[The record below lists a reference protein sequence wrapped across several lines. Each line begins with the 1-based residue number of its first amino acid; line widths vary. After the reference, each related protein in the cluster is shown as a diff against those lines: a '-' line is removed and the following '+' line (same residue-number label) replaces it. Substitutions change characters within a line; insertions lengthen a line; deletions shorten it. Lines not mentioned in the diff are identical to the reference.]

1 MTARTSLGV
10 VHRAS
15 AVWMW
20 STVRLLTRWAS
31 SENLA
36 SSFMWASTNCW
47 TSVSRPSGWE
57 RTMVSFGCGRVLLGG
72 GLAEGS
78 PYAALVFVGLFVD
91 VVLLGGGEVDGL
103 DEGVADGCLGEYAGV
118 RALLQALPEGQVG
131 VVDAAGADERL
142 DDFPLRH
149 GVAGRRG
156 REGGRGVVG
165 LGGQGL
171 VGQLGGAAQGA

>member
-1 MTARTSLGV
+1 MLRRSRSPMVRPLSLTISRMTARTSLGV

-72 GLAEGS
+72 LAEGS

-118 RALLQALPEGQVG
+118 RALCRRFQKDRSASLTPQARTNDSTTSHFGTELP
-131 VVDAAGADERL
+131 DAAAER
-142 DDFPLRH
+142 
-149 GVAGRRG
+149 VAV
-156 REGGRGVVG
+156 E
-165 LGGQGL
+165 
-171 VGQLGGAAQGA
+171 